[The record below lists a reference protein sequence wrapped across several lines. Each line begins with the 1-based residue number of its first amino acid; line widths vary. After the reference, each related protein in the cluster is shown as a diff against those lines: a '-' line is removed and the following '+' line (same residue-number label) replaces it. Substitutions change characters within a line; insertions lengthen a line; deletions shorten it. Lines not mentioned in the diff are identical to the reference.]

1 MFSRR
6 IAALG
11 LSIALALAA
20 SVAGAEPPLATP
32 APSPPAVKKPDKPKE
47 PPLVWTG
54 RDLHIADY
62 AITGAFLAGAV
73 VETLLPV
80 GNDPKRAGGVLFDDA
95 ARDVMV
101 LHRPVDRATADSFSD
116 VFLFALSAYPAID
129 AGASAWLY
137 RSSPR
142 VAWNMFIIDMQALSF
157 TYLVTGGIKRIADR
171 ARPIAGECEKDMS
184 HDPTCGT
191 VGSHYSFLSGHTSMS
206 FTGAGLVCL
215 HHSQLALL
223 GTNGDVLSCVGSIT
237 MASIVGLSRIAA
249 DKHYASDVISGA
261 ALGLFSGAL
270 MPYLLYYLPGKS
282 PAALKV
288 GGGFITPVAGQS
300 FLGATWAGAL

>member
-1 MFSRR
+1 MLPLRK
-6 IAALG
+6 ATLG
-11 LSIALALAA
+11 VSLALSLMA
-20 SVAGAEPPLATP
+20 STASAEPPLAP
-32 APSPPAVKKPDKPKE
+32 LAPPPPATKTPDKPKE

-54 RDLHIADY
+54 RNLHIADY
-62 AITGAFLAGAV
+62 AVTGAFLAGSV
-73 VETLLPV
+73 VEILLPV

-95 ARDVMV
+95 VRDVMV

-137 RSSPR
+137 RDSPR
-142 VAWNMFIIDMQALSF
+142 VAWNMFVIDMQALSF
-157 TYLVTGGIKRIADR
+157 TYLMTGGIKRIADR
-171 ARPIAGECEKDMS
+171 SRPIAVECEKDMS

-191 VGSHYSFLSGHTSMS
+191 AGSHYSFLSGHTAMS

-215 HHSQLALL
+215 HHSQLSLL
-223 GTNGDVLSCVGSIT
+223 GKNGDVLSCVGAVT

-249 DKHYASDVISGA
+249 DKHYSTDVISGA

-282 PAALKV
+282 PAALRV
-288 GGGFITPVAGQS
+288 GGGYITPAASQS